1 MQVVVRF
8 LPHEKKKCDCLKNA
22 FSRIAGVKNLVVGET
37 EARMTYRGDWDDL
50 CLIEYAAWRLRAKA
64 SLIDPAQFVIDF
76 SIDRENRP
84 KKLLE
89 ELGALPGV
97 RKVFMEDGKAY
108 VIGPV
113 AEVDARLF
121 EPLVRKHGFKF
132 LKLESH
138 RLRTLSYEAWSASSS
153 PQKLREALLKN
164 PAVLRVDLDE
174 REKTVTVLL
183 IPYTIKDLGLVAAG
197 EEAEFTIFPGKAEEE
212 EPPMGDPVP
221 TPSGK

>member
-22 FSRIAGVKNLVVGET
+22 FSKVAGVTNLVIGET

-64 SLIDPAQFVIDF
+64 SLVDPAQFVIDF
-76 SIDRENRP
+76 SIGRENSPR
-84 KKLLE
+84 KLLD
-89 ELGALPGV
+89 ELGRLPGV
-97 RKVFMEDGKAY
+97 LKVYMEDGKAY
-108 VIGPV
+108 VIGAV
-113 AEVDARLF
+113 SAVDARLF
-121 EPLVRKHGFKF
+121 APLVRKHGFNF
-132 LKLESH
+132 LRLESH

-153 PQKLREALLKN
+153 PQKLREALLRN

-183 IPYTIKDLGLVAAG
+183 IPYTTKDLGLVAAG
-197 EEAEFTIFPGKAEEE
+197 EEAEFTIFPGKAGDE
-212 EPPMGDPVP
+212 EPPAAEP
-221 TPSGK
+221 TPAPSGK